1 MTIMN
6 NNEQPTPDDID
17 RLLEQAQNAISELQ
31 NEVDIETLSAP
42 EVSSEPKRVSL
53 SDIIGAFSA
62 PDSAINLN
70 AIRDLQLDVRV
81 VLGEAEMTLEDVM
94 RLRKGSVVPLNALRS
109 DPVNVFV
116 NGQLVARGEALNRN
130 GKFCVRLT
138 EILIK

>member
-1 MTIMN
+1 MKN
-6 NNEQPTPDDID
+6 DEHPTPDDIE
-17 RLLEQAQNAISELQ
+17 RLLDQAQSAIDELQ
-31 NEVDIETLSAP
+31 NDSALDTLPTTERSA
-42 EVSSEPKRVSL
+42 EPYSVSL
-53 SDIIGAFSA
+53 SKIIGAFSS

-81 VLGEAEMTLEDVM
+81 ILGEAELTLEDVM
-94 RLRKGSVVPLNALRS
+94 RLRKGSVVQLNAKCA
-109 DPVNVFV
+109 DPVSILV

>member
-1 MTIMN
+1 MN

-31 NEVDIETLSAP
+31 NETEIEIMDAP
-42 EVSSEPKRVSL
+42 EVSTEPNRVSL
-53 SDIIGAFSA
+53 SKIIGAFSS

-94 RLRKGSVVPLNALRS
+94 RLRKGSVVPLNAQRA

-138 EILIK
+138 EVLIK

>member
-1 MTIMN
+1 MN
-6 NNEQPTPDDID
+6 SSEQPTPDDID

-31 NEVDIETLSAP
+31 NETEIETLSAP
-42 EVSSEPKRVSL
+42 EAATEPSRVSL
-53 SDIIGAFSA
+53 SEIISAFSS

-70 AIRDLQLDVRV
+70 AIRDVELDVRV

-94 RLRKGSVVPLNALRS
+94 RLRKGSVVPLNAQRS
-109 DPVNVFV
+109 DPVSVFV
-116 NGQLVARGEALNRN
+116 NGRLVARGEALNRN

>member
-1 MTIMN
+1 MN
-6 NNEQPTPDDID
+6 NNGQPTPDDID

-31 NEVDIETLSAP
+31 NETEIETLSAP
-42 EVSSEPKRVSL
+42 ETATEPSRVSL
-53 SDIIGAFSA
+53 SEIISAFSS

-70 AIRDLQLDVRV
+70 AIRDVELDVRV

-94 RLRKGSVVPLNALRS
+94 RLRKGSVVPLNAQRS
-109 DPVNVFV
+109 DPVSVFV
-116 NGQLVARGEALNRN
+116 NGRLVARGEALNRN

>member
-1 MTIMN
+1 MN

-31 NEVDIETLSAP
+31 NENEIETMGAP
-42 EVSSEPKRVSL
+42 EVSTEPNRVSL
-53 SDIIGAFSA
+53 SKIIGAFSS

-81 VLGEAEMTLEDVM
+81 VLGEAEMTLEEVM
-94 RLRKGSVVPLNALRS
+94 RLRKGSVVPLNAQRS

-138 EILIK
+138 EVLIK

>member
-1 MTIMN
+1 MPVMN
-6 NNEQPTPDDID
+6 NTGQPTPDDIE
-17 RLLEQAQNAISELQ
+17 RLLDQAQSAIDELQ
-31 NEVDIETLSAP
+31 NESSLETLSTTENFTQP
-42 EVSSEPKRVSL
+42 HSVSL
-53 SDIIGAFSA
+53 SKIIGAFSS

-81 VLGEAEMTLEDVM
+81 VLGEAELTLEDVM
-94 RLRKGSVVPLNALRS
+94 RLRKGSVVQLNAKCA
-109 DPVNVFV
+109 DPVSILV

>member
-1 MTIMN
+1 MN

-17 RLLEQAQNAISELQ
+17 KLLEQAQNAISELQ
-31 NEVDIETLSAP
+31 NETEIETRSAP
-42 EVSSEPKRVSL
+42 ELSSQPREASL
-53 SDIIGAFSA
+53 SKIISAFSN

-94 RLRKGSVVPLNALRS
+94 RLRKGSVVPLNAQRS

>member
-1 MTIMN
+1 MTRMN

-31 NEVDIETLSAP
+31 NETEIEIMDAP
-42 EVSSEPKRVSL
+42 EVSTEPNRVSL
-53 SDIIGAFSA
+53 SKIIGAFSS

-81 VLGEAEMTLEDVM
+81 VLGEAELTLEDVM
-94 RLRKGSVVPLNALRS
+94 RLRKGSVVQLNSQCA
-109 DPVNVFV
+109 DPVSILV

-138 EILIK
+138 EVLIK

>member
-1 MTIMN
+1 MKNT
-6 NNEQPTPDDID
+6 EHSTPDDIE
-17 RLLEQAQNAISELQ
+17 RLLDQAQSAIDELQ
-31 NEVDIETLSAP
+31 NDPSLDTQSTTGNSVQPNS
-42 EVSSEPKRVSL
+42 VSL
-53 SDIIGAFSA
+53 TKIIGAFSS

-81 VLGEAEMTLEDVM
+81 VLGEAELTLEDVM
-94 RLRKGSVVPLNALRS
+94 RLRKGSVVQLNAKCA
-109 DPVNVFV
+109 DPVSILV